1 MDNSYEIAIGK
12 KICDILPVEWI
23 KFNMFNTNDIF
34 NTIPML
40 VFRVNYLDENMD
52 RLKNCINLFKG
63 RESWKLFRN
72 PLSRNNNF
80 ILSIEV
86 VEKILLKSF
95 EDNKLYN
102 ERDYLGDE
110 EYEMKCINAI
120 QDIPLLSEAINH
132 FFL

>member
-52 RLKNCINLFKG
+52 RLKKCINLFKG
-63 RESWKLFRN
+63 RESWKIFRN

-86 VEKILLKSF
+86 VEKILLKSC

-120 QDIPLLSEAINH
+120 QDIPFLSEAINH